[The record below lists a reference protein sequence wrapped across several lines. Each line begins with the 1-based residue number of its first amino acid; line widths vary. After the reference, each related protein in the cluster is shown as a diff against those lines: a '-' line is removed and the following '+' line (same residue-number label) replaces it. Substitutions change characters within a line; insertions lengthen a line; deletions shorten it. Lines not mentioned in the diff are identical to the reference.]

1 MDEWYVGPVWEN
13 LAEKREVSICSQNSQ
28 WHREWWMMER
38 GGQVK
43 RGDSL
48 LQGPWDTVLQAGVGG
63 LSSTS
68 KGSQGSCISEQQKR
82 YEKVRETMVLEA
94 GLRVYG
100 DCYHMQKDG

>member
-1 MDEWYVGPVWEN
+1 MGPVWEN

-48 LQGPWDTVLQAGVGG
+48 PGTMGHSAPGRDGWAGVYQQGVSG
-63 LSSTS
+63 LLH
-68 KGSQGSCISEQQKR
+68 I
-82 YEKVRETMVLEA
+82 
-94 GLRVYG
+94 
-100 DCYHMQKDG
+100 